1 MADATHRNEDAVD
14 TWNVIMSDHLSS
26 LAYLNGKPK
35 AQGKLKMKHEDFCV
49 SENLSFEPSGDGEH
63 LMLRIRK
70 TGENTSFVANELA
83 KACGVK
89 SRDVSWAGLKDRH
102 AVTEQWFS
110 IYLPKSE
117 SPDFSLFL
125 SRYPQIEILKTTRH
139 HKKIRPG
146 DLDGNEFKVVI
157 SEVTDVE
164 DVLQRLEKIS
174 RGGVPNYF
182 GNQRFGHG
190 GNNLV
195 EARRWGRENVRT
207 RNAQKR
213 SLYLSAARSW
223 IFNTIVSARVKKEIL
238 NLALLGDIVERNQ
251 ELVLVT
257 KENIEIVNHDLVRG
271 VGRVTAAMAGDNS
284 LPTESDALNLEQPFL
299 DAETDLMSLIR
310 GNRMQHD
317 RRSCILIPQDMQ
329 WSTDK
334 DSVTLQFSLTS
345 GSFATSVVRELVNEI
360 EVERTYK

>member
-1 MADATHRNEDAVD
+1 MADVTHRDEDAVD
-14 TWNVIMSDHLSS
+14 TWNVIMSEYLSS

-35 AQGKLKMKHEDFCV
+35 AQGKLKVKHEDFCV
-49 SENLSFEPSGDGEH
+49 SENLSFEPSGYGEH

-117 SPDFSLFL
+117 SPDLSLFL
-125 SRYPQIEILKTTRH
+125 TRYPQIEILKTTRH

-146 DLDGNEFKVVI
+146 DLDGNEFTVVI
-157 SEVTDVE
+157 SEVTDVK
-164 DVLQRLEKIS
+164 DVVQRLEKIA
-174 RGGVPNYF
+174 RNGVPNYF
-182 GNQRFGHG
+182 GSQRFGHG
-190 GNNLV
+190 GNNLI

-223 IFNTIVSARVKKEIL
+223 IFNTIVSARVEQEIL
-238 NLALLGDIVERNQ
+238 NLALLGDIVKRDQ
-251 ELVLVT
+251 ELVSVT
-257 KENIEIVNHDLVRG
+257 KENIGNINHELLQG
-271 VGRVTAAMAGDNS
+271 FGQVTAAMAGDNS
-284 LPTESDALNLEQPFL
+284 LPTEADAFILEQPYL
-299 DAETDLMSLIR
+299 DAEGDLMSLIR

-317 RRSCILIPQDMQ
+317 RRSCILIPQDLR
-329 WSTDK
+329 WSTHEK
-334 DSVTLQFSLTS
+334 SVTLHFSLTS
-345 GSFATSVVRELVNEI
+345 GSFATSIVRELVTEI
-360 EVERTYK
+360 QVERTYK